1 MQRILLIGTKEWFEV
16 QASLTKAGYAVRLLS
31 PDVRQ
36 LPEEFEEFAPSAL
49 LLELT
54 DDLLMLQHVRR
65 LLRGQLNAH
74 PIPILALARRT
85 HLDPPH
91 LIVGV
96 DDFLLPPYPADELLA
111 RVQMLLW
118 RFQQVDT
125 QHRVQVGG
133 LVIDLARRSATAD
146 GQQLLLTLREFQLL
160 EFLMTHRCR
169 VFTRESLL
177 MQIWGSHFD
186 GDERVV
192 DATIKR
198 VRSKL
203 PASYV
208 ALIETVRGLG
218 YRFVPE
224 YLDGP
229 SR

>member
-1 MQRILLIGTKEWFEV
+1 MQRILLIGTKDWFDV
-16 QASLTKAGYAVRLLS
+16 QRSLTTAGYAVRLLS
-31 PDVRQ
+31 PEHRQ
-36 LPEEFEEFAPSAL
+36 LPEEFEAFAPSAL
-49 LLELT
+49 LLELA
-54 DDLLMLQHVRR
+54 DDLLVLQHVRR

-74 PIPILALARRT
+74 PIPLLALAHRA
-85 HLDPPH
+85 HLNPPH

-96 DDFLLPPYPADELLA
+96 DDFLLPPYSADELLA

-133 LVIDLARRSATAD
+133 LVIDLARRAATAD
-146 GQQLLLTLREFQLL
+146 GNLLPLTLREFQLL

-177 MQIWGSHFD
+177 MQVWGSHFE

-192 DATIKR
+192 DATVKR
-198 VRSKL
+198 VRAKL
-203 PASYV
+203 PAPYA

-218 YRFVPE
+218 YRFIGDT
-224 YLDGP
+224 LD
-229 SR
+229 

>member
-1 MQRILLIGTKEWFEV
+1 MQRLLLIGTKDWFEV
-16 QASLTKAGYAVRLLS
+16 QTSLTTAGYAVRLLS
-31 PDVRQ
+31 PDDRQ
-36 LPEEFEEFAPSAL
+36 LLEEFEAFAPDAL
-49 LLELT
+49 LLELAE
-54 DDLLMLQHVRR
+54 DLLLLLHVRR
-65 LLRGQLNAH
+65 LLRSQLNTH

-85 HLDPPH
+85 HLSPPH
-91 LIVGV
+91 LTVGV
-96 DDFLLPPYPADELLA
+96 DDFLLPPYSAEELLA

-133 LVIDLARRSATAD
+133 LVIDLARRSASVD
-146 GQQLLLTLREFQLL
+146 GQLLPLTVREFQLL
-160 EFLMTHRCR
+160 QFLMTHRCR

-177 MQIWGSHFD
+177 MQVWGSHSE
-186 GDERVV
+186 GDERAV

-203 PASYV
+203 PALYA

-224 YLDGP
+224 ALE
-229 SR
+229 SHSL

>member
-1 MQRILLIGTKEWFEV
+1 MQKLLLIGTKDWFEV
-16 QASLTKAGYAVRLLS
+16 QTSLTTAGYAVRLLS
-31 PDVRQ
+31 PDARQ
-36 LPEEFEEFAPSAL
+36 LAEDFEEFAPGAL
-49 LLELT
+49 LLELA
-54 DDLLMLQHVRR
+54 DDLLLLQHVRR
-65 LLRGQLNAH
+65 LLRSQLNAH
-74 PIPILALARRT
+74 PIPLLALARRA
-85 HLDPPH
+85 HLHPPH

-96 DDFLLPPYPADELLA
+96 DDFLLPPYATDELLA

-146 GQQLLLTLREFQLL
+146 GQQLRLTLREFQLL

-177 MQIWGSHFD
+177 LQIWGAHYE

-203 PASYV
+203 PTSYA

-224 YLDGP
+224 SLDAS

>member
-1 MQRILLIGTKEWFEV
+1 MQRLLLIGTKDWFEV
-16 QASLTKAGYAVRLLS
+16 RNSLTKAGYAVCLMS
-31 PDVRQ
+31 PENRQ
-36 LPEEFEEFAPSAL
+36 LQEEFEAFAPDAL

-54 DDLLMLQHVRR
+54 DDLLALQHVRR
-65 LLRGQLNAH
+65 LLRSRLNAH
-74 PIPILALARRT
+74 PVPILALARRV
-85 HLDPPH
+85 HLDPAH

-96 DDFLLPPYPADELLA
+96 DDFLLPPYPPDELLE

-133 LVIDLARRSATAD
+133 LVIDLARRSVTAD
-146 GQQLLLTLREFQLL
+146 GNLPPLTLREFQLL
-160 EFLMTHRCR
+160 QFLMTHRCR

-177 MQIWGSHFD
+177 MQVWGSNFE

-198 VRSKL
+198 VRSRL
-203 PASYV
+203 PAPYA

-218 YRFVPE
+218 YRFVAE
-224 YLDGP
+224 TLDP
-229 SR
+229 ASL

>member
-1 MQRILLIGTKEWFEV
+1 MQRTLLIGTKEWFEV
-16 QASLTKAGYAVRLLS
+16 QTSLTTAGYGVRLLS
-31 PDVRQ
+31 PDESQ
-36 LPEEFEEFAPSAL
+36 LSEEFEAFAPDAL
-49 LLELT
+49 LLELA
-54 DDLLMLQHVRR
+54 DDLLTLQHVRR
-65 LLRGQLNAH
+65 LLRSQLNAH
-74 PIPILALARRT
+74 PVPILALARRS
-85 HLDPPH
+85 HLNPPH

-96 DDFLLPPYPADELLA
+96 DDFLMPPYAADELLA

-133 LVIDLARRSATAD
+133 LVIDLAHRSASAE
-146 GQQLLLTLREFQLL
+146 GHLLSLTLREFQLL

-177 MQIWGSHFD
+177 MQVWGLNFE

-203 PASYV
+203 PAPY
-208 ALIETVRGLG
+208 AAFIETVRGLG
-218 YRFVPE
+218 YRFVPTSP
-224 YLDGP
+224 DQP
-229 SR
+229 SL

>member
-1 MQRILLIGTKEWFEV
+1 MQRLLLIGTRDWTEV
-16 QASLTKAGYAVRLLS
+16 ETALTEAGYATRLLS
-31 PDVRQ
+31 PDDRH
-36 LPEEFEEFAPSAL
+36 LPAHFEAFAPNAL

-54 DDLLMLQHVRR
+54 EDLLMLQHVRR
-65 LLRGQLNAH
+65 LLRSQLNAH
-74 PIPILALARRT
+74 PVPLLALARRA
-85 HLDPPH
+85 HLNPPH

-118 RFQQVDT
+118 QFQQVNS

-133 LVIDLARRSATAD
+133 LVIDLARRSVAAE
-146 GQQLLLTLREFQLL
+146 GKLLALTVREFQLL
-160 EFLMTHRCR
+160 QFLMTHRCR
-169 VFTRESLL
+169 VFTREALL
-177 MQIWGSHFD
+177 RQVWGANFE

-198 VRSKL
+198 VRAKL
-203 PASYV
+203 PAPYA

-224 YLDGP
+224 ALDRP
-229 SR
+229 TL

>member
-1 MQRILLIGTKEWFEV
+1 MQRILLIGTKDWFEV

-31 PDVRQ
+31 PDTRH

-74 PIPILALARRT
+74 PIPILALARRA

-177 MQIWGSHFD
+177 MQIWGSHFA

-203 PASYV
+203 PASYA

-224 YLDGP
+224 YLDAS

>member
-1 MQRILLIGTKEWFEV
+1 MQKLLLIGIKDWFDV
-16 QASLTKAGYAVRLLS
+16 QTSLTTAGYDVRLMS
-31 PDVRQ
+31 PDDLKLQ
-36 LPEEFEEFAPSAL
+36 EKFEAFAPNAL

-65 LLRGQLNAH
+65 LLRPQLNTH
-74 PIPILALARRT
+74 PVPILALARRV

-91 LIVGV
+91 MIVGV
-96 DDFLLPPYPADELLA
+96 DDFLLPPFLPEEMLA

-133 LVIDLARRSATAD
+133 LVIDLVRRSVTAE
-146 GQQLLLTLREFQLL
+146 GRLLSLTLREFQLL
-160 EFLMTHRCR
+160 QFLMTHRCR

-177 MQIWGSHFD
+177 MQIWGANFE

-203 PASYV
+203 PAPY
-208 ALIETVRGLG
+208 AGLIETVRGLG
-218 YRFVPE
+218 YRFVTDT
-224 YLDGP
+224 LDRP
-229 SR
+229 SL